1 MLIKRLPKILLHR
14 VPFLHKK
21 AANPIYSQALGIL
34 SLFMV
39 VGAIWFM
46 AVTLR
51 FSGMFHENILGSTQN
66 GVYPPI
72 LGEAFVQFD
81 FGVKPSRAFR
91 GSVVD
96 GMTLSETVQQASIAG
111 NFDIAWQP
119 FVTID
124 GLSDGM
130 EGKRWVFYKNNDR
143 ISEKPDTVP
152 VKPQD
157 EIFARF
163 E

>member
-1 MLIKRLPKILLHR
+1 MFFKRFPKILLHR

-21 AANPIYSQALGIL
+21 AANPAYSQALGIL
-34 SLFMV
+34 ALFMT

-46 AVTLR
+46 AATLR
-51 FSGMFHENILGSTQN
+51 FSGMFYNDISNQSQN
-66 GVYPPI
+66 GIYPPI
-72 LGEAFVQFD
+72 RGEAFVQFD

-91 GSVVD
+91 GSVID
-96 GMTLSETVQQASIAG
+96 GMTLSETVQQAAIVG
-111 NFDIAWQP
+111 NFDIVWQP
-119 FVTID
+119 SITID

-130 EGKRWVFYKNNDR
+130 EGKYWVFYKNNNR
-143 ISEKPDTVP
+143 LNEKPDVVP

-157 EIFARF
+157 EIFVRF

>member
-1 MLIKRLPKILLHR
+1 MLRRLPKILLHR

-21 AANPIYSQALGIL
+21 AAEPTYGQVLGIL
-34 SLFMV
+34 SLFITI
-39 VGAIWFM
+39 GAIWFM
-46 AVTLR
+46 FATLR
-51 FSGMFHENILGSTQN
+51 YSGVFYSLTSNSSQN
-66 GVYPPI
+66 DPYPPI
-72 LGEAFVQFD
+72 RGEAFVQFD

-91 GSVVD
+91 GSVID
-96 GMTLSETVQQASIAG
+96 GMTLSETVQQAAMVG
-111 NFDIAWQP
+111 NFDIVWQP
-119 FVTID
+119 FIIID

-130 EGKRWVFYKNNDR
+130 EGKQWVFYKNESIIN
-143 ISEKPDTVP
+143 EAPDVVS